1 MDRSLGDGGMAL
13 LGQLGVSFTSY
24 GEGWVEARWVPT
36 EAACNPLGPVH
47 GGVYAVV
54 HDAAMNFATN
64 SALEKGDR
72 CATISITYSTMRGAA
87 GWRRARGARRGHPPG
102 PPDRVPGD
110 HRDQR
115 RRRAGLEGQRAVHP
129 PPQGADGM
137 TTRTVVVGGGIMG
150 AGIAY
155 EARVAGCPVTIVEA
169 KPELLE
175 AAEQRVAHY
184 ESRARAKG
192 AELDGFG
199 PLDLSTDLAAA
210 AANAD
215 VIVEAVSEDLGLKSS
230 IFETVGAAAND
241 DAVLASNTSG
251 LPIEVLGAA
260 SGRPGQVVGT
270 HFFNPVPAM
279 RLVEVVRSVSTTDET
294 VSRAL
299 AFCHAL
305 GKETVEIRDLPG
317 FVTTR
322 LGTLLMCEADRVH
335 TSRASHRPRTSI
347 PR

>member
-1 MDRSLGDGGMAL
+1 MT
-13 LGQLGVSFTSY
+13 TS
-24 GEGWVEARWVPT
+24 
-36 EAACNPLGPVH
+36 
-47 GGVYAVV
+47 AV
-54 HDAAMNFATN
+54 
-64 SALEKGDR
+64 
-72 CATISITYSTMRGAA
+72 
-87 GWRRARGARRGHPPG
+87 
-102 PPDRVPGD
+102 
-110 HRDQR
+110 
-115 RRRAGLEGQRAVHP
+115 
-129 PPQGADGM
+129 
-137 TTRTVVVGGGIMG
+137 TRTVVVGGGIMG

-155 EARVAGCPVTIVEA
+155 EARVAGFPVTIVEA
-169 KPELLE
+169 KPEFLE

-199 PLDLSTDLAAA
+199 PLDLSTDLPAAA
-210 AANAD
+210 ADAD

-230 IFETVGAAAND
+230 IFETVGAAASD

-279 RLVEVVRSVSTTDET
+279 RLVEVVRSVSTTDAT
-294 VSRAL
+294 LARAL

-317 FVTTR
+317 FITTR
-322 LGTLLMCEADRVH
+322 LGTLLMCEAARAYEQGVASAADLDTAMKLGYNHPMGPLELADRVGLD
-335 TSRASHRPRTSI
+335 TLLAILDDMREAYGDAFRAPPLLRQMVAAGKLGRKSGHGFYEYS
-347 PR
+347 